1 MTHTLDDAHLA
12 VPLGTG
18 CRLGSHRVIEPKG
31 ALPQAAWRSNVTGL
45 LKDSQTHLQQVYTDL
60 SNIANAKAVYV
71 AEHWQDSSRAKQ
83 WASDAAQVDTL
94 ADTLERAWA
103 ILAFE
108 ANERARDA
116 LNSD

>member
-1 MTHTLDDAHLA
+1 
-12 VPLGTG
+12 
-18 CRLGSHRVIEPKG
+18 
-31 ALPQAAWRSNVTGL
+31 
-45 LKDSQTHLQQVYTDL
+45 
-60 SNIANAKAVYV
+60 VYV
-71 AEHWQDSSRAKQ
+71 AEHWQDCSRAKQ

>member
-1 MTHTLDDAHLA
+1 MSDPIVERGKPRSNTVSRAYFAQGSPASLELEATLD
-12 VPLGTG
+12 
-18 CRLGSHRVIEPKG
+18 RVG
-31 ALPQAAWRSNVTGL
+31 LVNVL
-45 LKDSQTHLQQVYTDL
+45 RAL

-71 AEHWQDSSRAKQ
+71 AEHWQDCSRAKQ

-108 ANERARDA
+108 ANERATDV
-116 LNSD
+116 LDSDQ